1 MNGVGPGRDAGI
13 GKTRLRVRVN
23 GEELELPEGTSVA
36 AVLER
41 LRIGTP
47 RVAVER
53 NREIV
58 PKADYPTTALACG
71 DVLEVVE
78 FVGGG

>member
-1 MNGVGPGRDAGI
+1 VSGEI
-13 GKTRLRVRVN
+13 EVRVN
-23 GEELELPEGTSVA
+23 GDALSLPEGASVA
-36 AVLER
+36 ALLER
-41 LRIGTP
+41 LRIATP

-58 PKADYPTTALACG
+58 PKGEYASTSLAPG

>member
-1 MNGVGPGRDAGI
+1 MSEVA
-13 GKTRLRVRVN
+13 VRVN
-23 GEELELPEGTSVA
+23 GEEIRLPEGASVA
-36 AVLER
+36 SVLEQ
-41 LRIGTP
+41 LKVSTP

-58 PKADYPTTALACG
+58 PKAEYAKTRLEAG

>member
-1 MNGVGPGRDAGI
+1 MTTGRSSEAETGV
-13 GKTRLRVRVN
+13 RVRVN
-23 GEELELPEGTSVA
+23 GDERRFPNGTSVA
-36 AVLER
+36 AMLAALGVS
-41 LRIGTP
+41 TP

-58 PKADYPTTALACG
+58 PKAEYSSTELEEG
-71 DVLEVVE
+71 DSLEVVE

>member
-1 MNGVGPGRDAGI
+1 MADLDI
-13 GKTRLRVRVN
+13 TVN
-23 GEELELPEGTSVA
+23 GEIMRLPSGASISDL
-36 AVLER
+36 LER
-41 LRIGTP
+41 LRVATP

-58 PKADYPTTALACG
+58 PKAHYRETPLSAG

-78 FVGGG
+78 LVGGG

>member
-1 MNGVGPGRDAGI
+1 MPELEV
-13 GKTRLRVRVN
+13 TVN
-23 GEELELPEGTSVA
+23 GEVLRMPAGASVSDL
-36 AVLER
+36 LER
-41 LRIGTP
+41 LRVATP

-58 PKADYPTTALACG
+58 PKASYPETPLVAG

-78 FVGGG
+78 LVGGG

>member
-1 MNGVGPGRDAGI
+1 MSSELEI
-13 GKTRLRVRVN
+13 TVN
-23 GEELELPEGTSVA
+23 GSPMRVA
-36 AVLER
+36 SGASIADLLER
-41 LRIGTP
+41 LHIATP

-58 PKADYPTTALACG
+58 PKAEYATTTLSQG
-71 DVLEVVE
+71 DSLEVVE

>member
-1 MNGVGPGRDAGI
+1 MTSSRSPDAEAGV
-13 GKTRLRVRVN
+13 RVRVN
-23 GEELELPEGTSVA
+23 GDERRFPHGTSVA
-36 AVLER
+36 ALLDALGVS
-41 LRIGTP
+41 TP

-58 PKADYPTTALACG
+58 PKAAYPSTKLEDGDAL
-71 DVLEVVE
+71 EIVE

>member
-1 MNGVGPGRDAGI
+1 MSPDRATVRLHINGGPREYPATTTIADLL
-13 GKTRLRVRVN
+13 T
-23 GEELELPEGTSVA
+23 ELGVS
-36 AVLER
+36 
-41 LRIGTP
+41 TP

-58 PKADYPTTALACG
+58 PKAQYATTRLEDG
-71 DVLEVVE
+71 DRLEIVE

>member
-1 MNGVGPGRDAGI
+1 MSEVA
-13 GKTRLRVRVN
+13 VRVN
-23 GEELELPEGTSVA
+23 GEELRLPEGASVA
-36 AVLER
+36 SVLER
-41 LRIGTP
+41 LAIATP

-58 PKADYPTTALACG
+58 PKASYATTALASG

>member
-1 MNGVGPGRDAGI
+1 MSGEV
-13 GKTRLRVRVN
+13 RVRVN
-23 GEELELPEGTSVA
+23 GEELRLPEGASVSA
-36 AVLER
+36 LLER
-41 LRIGTP
+41 LKVSTP

-53 NREIV
+53 NCEIV
-58 PKADYPTTALACG
+58 PKAAYASTALAEG

>member
-1 MNGVGPGRDAGI
+1 M
-13 GKTRLRVRVN
+13 RVN
-23 GEELELPEGTSVA
+23 GEDLDLPEGASVA
-36 AVLER
+36 SVLER
-41 LRIGTP
+41 LEIQTP

-58 PKADYPTTALACG
+58 PKASYASTALAAG

>member
-1 MNGVGPGRDAGI
+1 MSGQVQ
-13 GKTRLRVRVN
+13 VRVN
-23 GEELELPEGTSVA
+23 GEQLRLPEGASVSA
-36 AVLER
+36 LLEH
-41 LRIGTP
+41 LKISTP

-58 PKADYPTTALACG
+58 PKAAYTTTPLAEG

>member
-1 MNGVGPGRDAGI
+1 VSEP
-13 GKTRLRVRVN
+13 LRVKVN
-23 GEELELPEGTSVA
+23 GEELRLPEGASLA
-36 AVLER
+36 SVLER
-41 LRIGTP
+41 LEVSTP

-58 PKADYPTTALACG
+58 PKSEYASTRLSDG

-78 FVGGG
+78 LVGGG

>member
-1 MNGVGPGRDAGI
+1 MSGEI
-13 GKTRLRVRVN
+13 EVRVN
-23 GEELELPEGTSVA
+23 GDALSLPEGASVA
-36 AVLER
+36 ALLER
-41 LRIGTP
+41 LRIATP

-58 PKADYPTTALACG
+58 PKGEYASTSLAPG

>member
-1 MNGVGPGRDAGI
+1 MSGEI
-13 GKTRLRVRVN
+13 EISVN
-23 GEELELPEGTSVA
+23 GDALKLPEGASVA
-36 AVLER
+36 ALLQR
-41 LRIGTP
+41 LKIDTP

-58 PKADYPTTALACG
+58 PKAEYASTKLVSG
-71 DVLEVVE
+71 DALEVVE

>member
-1 MNGVGPGRDAGI
+1 MSDVE
-13 GKTRLRVRVN
+13 VRVN
-23 GEELELPEGTSVA
+23 GEELRLPQGASVSS
-36 AVLER
+36 VLEK
-41 LRIGTP
+41 LGIATP

-58 PKADYPTTALACG
+58 PKSAYGSTALASG

>member
-1 MNGVGPGRDAGI
+1 M
-13 GKTRLRVRVN
+13 RVN
-23 GEELELPEGTSVA
+23 GEDLDLPEGASVA
-36 AVLER
+36 SVLER
-41 LRIGTP
+41 LEIQTP

-58 PKADYPTTALACG
+58 PKASYASTALASG

>member
-1 MNGVGPGRDAGI
+1 MSEVA
-13 GKTRLRVRVN
+13 VRVN
-23 GEELELPEGTSVA
+23 GEEIRLPEGASVA
-36 AVLER
+36 SVLER
-41 LRIGTP
+41 LRVSTP

-58 PKADYPTTALACG
+58 PKAEYARTALATG

>member
-1 MNGVGPGRDAGI
+1 MSAV
-13 GKTRLRVRVN
+13 RVRVN
-23 GEELELPEGTSVA
+23 GEELDLPEGASVA
-36 AVLER
+36 SVLEK
-41 LRIGTP
+41 LEIQTP

-58 PKADYPTTALACG
+58 PKASYATTALAAG
-71 DVLEVVE
+71 DILEVVE

>member
-1 MNGVGPGRDAGI
+1 VSADGESFTCV
-13 GKTRLRVRVN
+13 RVRVN
-23 GEELELPEGTSVA
+23 GDERAFASGTSIA
-36 AVLER
+36 ALLALLGVS
-41 LRIGTP
+41 TP

-58 PKADYPTTALACG
+58 SRAAYESTLLEEEDE
-71 DVLEVVE
+71 LEVVE